1 MIIEQRLWL
10 ENGSWLPGYLM
21 QTRDSG
27 IKLEGKG
34 MDLAGVYRLEE
45 VKVQKFEFE
54 IKSPRLGR
62 GTVTM

>member
-1 MIIEQRLWL
+1 MFRMIIEQRLWL

-45 VKVQKFEFE
+45 VKVQNLSSK
-54 IKSPRLGR
+54 LNLR
-62 GTVTM
+62 GWAAAP